1 MNKVLVIASIIVLS
15 FVGVSFAA
23 GISDYENPISNNEY
37 MQVKNTGA
45 SALGKGAPVIF
56 EEAELV
62 DTTNGREVG
71 VEGTTDT
78 TAVVIGVCA
87 ETIEVGA
94 VGRVITYGF
103 AEVLCDEAVDEGDKI
118 GLSTTS
124 GEADDNNTN
133 TLAILGVAMEK
144 STARDLVYC
153 FIKCK

>member
-1 MNKVLVIASIIVLS
+1 MNKALVIASIIVLS
-15 FVGVSFAA
+15 FVGVAFAA

-45 SALGKGAPVIF
+45 AALGKGAPVVF
-56 EEAELV
+56 EYAELV
-62 DTTNGREVG
+62 DATQAEVG
-71 VEGTTDT
+71 VQGSTSTIEVVVGVTT
-78 TAVVIGVCA
+78 

-103 AEVLCDEAVDEGDKI
+103 GEVLVDEAVVAGANL

-133 TLAILGVAMEK
+133 VLGILGQAMEA
-144 STARDLVYC
+144 STGRDLVFS